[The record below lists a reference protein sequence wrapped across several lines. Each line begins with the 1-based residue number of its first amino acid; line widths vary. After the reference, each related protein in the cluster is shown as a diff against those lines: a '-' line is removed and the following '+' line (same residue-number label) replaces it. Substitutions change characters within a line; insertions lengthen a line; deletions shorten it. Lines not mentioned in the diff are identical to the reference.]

1 MLEYM
6 AGLEDTDVTSVPQ
19 TVRLSLLFSPL
30 GTLAERAIYFAN
42 DFFFIFYFFYFLV
55 VIFPEPVAQRLM
67 DRSSLK
73 FQDW

>member
-1 MLEYM
+1 M

-42 DFFFIFYFFYFLV
+42 VFSLFF
-55 VIFPEPVAQRLM
+55 
-67 DRSSLK
+67 
-73 FQDW
+73 